1 MSTWQSWHD
10 RQVRRRNLP
19 EVEDLRACQGNL
31 DKHLAEDGA
40 DVRASDC
47 VGHGQTQKS
56 SVKNKLGE
64 GRAEGDGLARKC
76 LLLII

>member
-47 VGHGQTQKS
+47 VGHGQKS

-64 GRAEGDGLARKC
+64 GRADGDGLARKC